1 MAPPKYNRIIIIDD
15 NGIDNYITS
24 ALIKNSNLTK
34 HLLEFD
40 NAVKAI
46 EYLEKNK
53 DNDQEFPD
61 LILLDIYMPH
71 MDGFEFLSLFE
82 KIDSELTKKC
92 KICLVSSSIDDN
104 DVIKARLDEN
114 VFTFISKPLTIE
126 ILNSL

>member
-34 HLLEFD
+34 NLLEFD
-40 NAVKAI
+40 NAIKAL
-46 EYLEKNK
+46 EYLENNKN
-53 DNDQEFPD
+53 NDQELPD
-61 LILLDIYMPH
+61 LILLDIYMPI

-92 KICLVSSSIDDN
+92 KICIVSSSIDDN
-104 DVIKARLDEN
+104 DFVKARLDKN
-114 VFTFISKPLTIE
+114 VYTFISKPLTVE

>member
-1 MAPPKYNRIIIIDD
+1 MAPKYNKIIIIDD

-34 HLLEFD
+34 NLLEFD
-40 NAVKAI
+40 NAIKAL
-46 EYLEKNK
+46 EYLENNKN
-53 DNDQEFPD
+53 NDQELPD
-61 LILLDIYMPH
+61 LILLDIYMPI

-92 KICLVSSSIDDN
+92 KICIVSSSIDDN
-104 DVIKARLDEN
+104 DFVKARLDKN
-114 VFTFISKPLTIE
+114 VYTFISKPLTVE